1 MALET
6 IRRNGYRQEDRTR
19 VEETVATA
27 VEANPDLFIEK
38 YKADERSFE
47 GRYIAADLFKETF
60 EQYKVSKDS
69 RNRYNGPVHNAA
81 AVLSAELF
89 RRNLADKNQAERDTV
104 VFLTGTPGS
113 GKTSSVLSA
122 GKLPSSYRVV
132 FEGQLSNPQTTL
144 EKIQQ
149 VLDAG
154 LKPVIIAVH
163 ARPENALDNTLLR
176 FAEQGRGASIH
187 VMCSI
192 QGGLPASLREV
203 HSQFGNAVELHV
215 VDYRD
220 RMKPAT
226 HSGWNHLPLLES
238 EGNHD
243 HIKQRLSIALEKLR
257 SAGSISEPA
266 YRQANG
272 DPPLER
278 DASMAGPSHG
288 RRKAHDG
295 GRGIPPPD
303 RKKAVLSETH
313 SNPLRAKELAHE
325 LAHAFLHLP
334 EAQAIEQHPD
344 LTHAFAACKNAE
356 QQFKVNNPA
365 TELWVKHAVMQGFR
379 DQLADKLRAGELIN
393 PPELERERQR

>member
-6 IRRNGYRQEDRTR
+6 IRRNGYRHEDRTR
-19 VEETVATA
+19 IEETVATA

-38 YKADERSFE
+38 YKNDERSLG

-60 EQYKVSKDS
+60 EQYTVSKDS

-104 VFLTGTPGS
+104 VFLTGTPGA

-122 GKLPSSYRVV
+122 GELPSSYRVV

-163 ARPENALDNTLLR
+163 ARPENALDNTLKR

-187 VMCSI
+187 VMSSI

-203 HSQFGNAVELHV
+203 QAQFGNAVELHV
-215 VDYRD
+215 ADYRD

-226 HSGWNHLPLLES
+226 HTGWNYLPLLES

-243 HIKQRLSIALEKLR
+243 HIKQRLSIALEEIR
-257 SAGSISEPA
+257 STGSISEPA
-266 YRQANG
+266 YRQAIG
-272 DPPLER
+272 DPPLDR
-278 DASMAGPSHG
+278 DTRMVGPSHG
-288 RRKAHDG
+288 RREEHDS

-303 RKKAVLSETH
+303 REKAVLSETQ
-313 SNPLRAKELAHE
+313 STPLRAKELAYE
-325 LAHAFLHLP
+325 RAHAFLHLP
-334 EAQAIEQHPD
+334 EAQALEQHPE

-356 QQFKVNNPA
+356 QQFKAKNPA

-379 DQLADKLRAGELIN
+379 DQLADKLRAGELIK
-393 PPELERERQR
+393 PPELERDRQH